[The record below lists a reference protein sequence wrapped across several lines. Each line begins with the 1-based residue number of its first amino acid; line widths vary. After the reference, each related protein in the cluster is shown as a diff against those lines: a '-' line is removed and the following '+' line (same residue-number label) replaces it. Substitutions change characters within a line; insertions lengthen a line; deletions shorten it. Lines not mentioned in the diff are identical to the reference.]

1 MFSFYPGKNL
11 GAYGDGGCITSNNDK
26 LNKNIRMIKNLG
38 PLNKYNCE
46 VKGINFRL
54 DTIQA
59 VILNLKLRDLN
70 KNNQKRVKI
79 AQIYNKIL

>member
-1 MFSFYPGKNL
+1 
-11 GAYGDGGCITSNNDK
+11 
-26 LNKNIRMIKNLG
+26 MIKNLG